1 MSDEPLRPE
10 GLRALREE
18 RAEKMEL
25 KRELREVK
33 TQLHNLRAAV
43 IDFTNELIDP
53 IESDGAVRRHKEG
66 A

>member
-1 MSDEPLRPE
+1 MTDEPLRPE

-18 RAEKMEL
+18 RAEKLEL
-25 KRELREVK
+25 KRQLREK
-33 TQLHNLRAAV
+33 ERQLHNLRAEV
-43 IDFTNELIDP
+43 IACTNELIDL